1 METNSYIFAN
11 VRIPLRLN
19 EDDTIETLNDYI
31 RIDFDVCDNL
41 PEKNIQPIN
50 QNIISRIKELLNGE
64 RGKNLEELDKSDENQ
79 EITRSS
85 DEKRE
90 ITDKIEN
97 KITISLNELINKT
110 TRKPSQNTTFK
121 KYKNRHLRNT
131 MRVNP

>member
-97 KITISLNELINKT
+97 KRTISLNELINKT
-110 TRKPSQNTTFK
+110 NRKPSQNTTFK

>member
-97 KITISLNELINKT
+97 KITLSLNELINKT

>member
-50 QNIISRIKELLNGE
+50 QNNISRIKELLNGE